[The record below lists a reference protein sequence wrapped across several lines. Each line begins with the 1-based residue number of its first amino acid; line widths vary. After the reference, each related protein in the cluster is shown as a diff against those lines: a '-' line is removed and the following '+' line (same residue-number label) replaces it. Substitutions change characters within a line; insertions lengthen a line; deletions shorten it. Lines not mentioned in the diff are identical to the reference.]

1 MDITPDQ
8 AREALGSV
16 DGARRRVADD
26 LGLPRSYWWAMAASW
41 IVLGVISAFAPPW
54 VTTVATIAFGAAH
67 SAIASRLFDGRRAS
81 THVRPARSVADRRIP
96 LIVIGML
103 LTAVAVTVA
112 AALVLDADG
121 ARHPSIGAA
130 VFVAVILGFGGP
142 QIFDDIRR
150 RVGA

>member
-26 LGLPRSYWWAMAASW
+26 LGLPRIYWWAMAVSW
-41 IVLGVISAFAPPW
+41 VVLGVIGAFAPPW
-54 VTTVATIAFGAAH
+54 VTTVATIVFGVVH
-67 SAIASRLFDGRRAS
+67 STIASRLFDGRRAS

-96 LIVIGML
+96 LIVIAML
-103 LTAVAVTVA
+103 LTAVVVTVG
-112 AALVLDADG
+112 AALALDADG
-121 ARHPSIGAA
+121 TRHPSIWAA
-130 VFVAVILGFGGP
+130 VFVAAILGFGGP
-142 QIFDDIRR
+142 QIFDDIRG